1 MRDQEVGMHMSVE
14 EVVAALAA
22 QAQPDQLAGMARFG
36 MSTEQRYGIG
46 VPVLRKLAK
55 QIGKDQALSREL
67 WRTGSDEAKI
77 LAGMIGVPG
86 EVTVEQMEEWVAEFN
101 SWDVC
106 DQVCMNLFE
115 KTPHAWAKVDAW
127 STRDEEYVKRAAYA
141 LIACI
146 AWHDKAAPD
155 ELFLAAF
162 PVIRRGVTDP
172 RNYVKKAVSWALRQI
187 GKRNPALRAAAID
200 LGRELR
206 AMDAKP
212 ARWIANDVLRELE
225 QKPV

>member
-1 MRDQEVGMHMSVE
+1 MLVE
-14 EVVAALAA
+14 EVVAALEAL
-22 QAQPDQLAGMARFG
+22 AQPDQLAGMARFG

-46 VPVLRKLAK
+46 IPALRKLAK
-55 QIGKDQALSREL
+55 EIGKNQALSVEL

-86 EVTVEQMEEWVAEFN
+86 EVTPAQMEEWVTGFH

-115 KTPHAWAKVDAW
+115 KTPHAWAKVEEW

-155 ELFLAAF
+155 EVFIAAF
-162 PVIRRGVTDP
+162 PVIRRGAPDP
-172 RNYVKKAVSWALRQI
+172 RNYVKKAVSWALRTI
-187 GKRNPALRAAAID
+187 GKRNAGLRAAAID

-206 AMDAKP
+206 GMESKP

-225 QKPV
+225 PKPV